1 MLNPALIKLAH
12 GWDANALKAAL
23 LEDLDA
29 VPALL
34 AGEGPHAARPWETN
48 WQKRHT
54 LDALA
59 TFPVN
64 DATLGI
70 LTKLALSNVKEQRQ
84 AAYAAFSTVPRA
96 SVPIHVFI
104 EALSSGSKDTRV
116 AAVEWLGKLYAKEA
130 GKALSDAFKKEK
142 VDALRASI
150 VRVLVGFGE
159 PIDSFLDRAALAKDA
174 EKALKKGVPE
184 ALAFMSIETLPEVH
198 WKDGSK
204 LDLRVLTS
212 WILGAHKSKS
222 PIASPLIVAY
232 AGELHEAEREALGRA
247 VYERWSEEDFAL
259 HDLTLSQ
266 EERVIEFAERKK
278 LPFEQARYAPDFKL
292 YTMGYGGGDENH
304 SIAQGAL
311 DHRGVLAL
319 ASALAPRFLVPQCV
333 RYVKLY
339 RGLRIGQSRAMIHML
354 AGMET
359 AAATQALVAL
369 SLRFRTASLR
379 KEAEKMVNDLAAR
392 RGWTPDELADRTMP
406 TAGLDEDGLLHLEF
420 IKPRTEEGD
429 EDEEPDREVTRRFVG
444 QLDAN
449 LELVVLAIG
458 DDGSK
463 ALVAKLPEPRKDE
476 DAKQAGEEKKRL
488 AASKKELKALVA
500 AQRARLYAA
509 MCSERTWTADEF
521 ASIYLAHPV
530 MKHVATRL
538 LVRVTRVDGTQE
550 IARPTEDG
558 SYVNSVDN
566 TVEIE
571 ATATLQLAHSTHLSA
586 EEEARW
592 GQHLADYEVIAFFAQ
607 LGRKPFALDATNA
620 QETRIASEH
629 TLHREVNQ
637 QTAEFAKRIHSL
649 KLRGLATRLGFDREA
664 TGDGGYVRGYEQ
676 RLPALGMT
684 MCIVHSPVQLGDEKQ
699 DVTLEG
705 VEFVRGEQH
714 APTPLGQ
721 VPKVLLN
728 EGWNVLLAIMA

>member
-12 GWDANALKAAL
+12 GWDAYALKAAL

-34 AGEGPHAARPWETN
+34 AGEGHNAARPWETN

-70 LTKLALSNVKEQRQ
+70 LTKLALSNVKEQRE
-84 AAYAAFSTVPRA
+84 AAYAAFAAVPRA
-96 SVPIHVFI
+96 SVPIHVFT
-104 EALSSGSKDTRV
+104 EALSSGSKDTRA

-130 GKALSDAFKKEK
+130 SKALSDAFKKEK
-142 VDALRASI
+142 VDTLRASI

-184 ALAFMSIETLPEVH
+184 ALLFMSIETLPEVH

-247 VYERWSEEDFAL
+247 IYERWYEEDFAL
-259 HDLTLSQ
+259 PDLSPLQ
-266 EERVIEFAERKK
+266 RERLEEAIESINVPLDE
-278 LPFEQARYAPDFKL
+278 ARYLPHFKL
-292 YTMGYGGGDENH
+292 RLKYLYDGNSRVMVD
-304 SIAQGAL
+304 QGAL

-319 ASALAPRFLVPQCV
+319 AAALAPRFLVPECV

-420 IKPRTEEGD
+420 IKPRAEDGD
-429 EDEEPDREVTRRFVG
+429 EDEDAGREVTRRFVG

-449 LELVVLAIG
+449 LELVLFSVG

-488 AASKKELKALVA
+488 AASKKELKALVT

-509 MCSERTWTADEF
+509 MCSERVWTPEEF

-538 LVRVTRVDGTQE
+538 LVRVTHEDGTCE

-566 TVEIE
+566 TVDIE
-571 ATATLQLAHSTHLSA
+571 AKATLQLAHSTHLSA

-592 GQHLADYEVIAFFAQ
+592 GQHLADYEVIPFFAQ
-607 LGRKPFALDATNA
+607 LGRKHFALDATNT
-620 QETRIASEH
+620 QETRIACEH
-629 TLHREVNQ
+629 T
-637 QTAEFAKRIHSL
+637 IHSL
-649 KLRGLATRLGFDREA
+649 KLRGLATRLGFDREP

-684 MCIVHSPVQLGDEKQ
+684 MCIVHSDVQLLDENH
-699 DVTLEG
+699 DITLEG
-705 VEFVRGEQH
+705 VEFCRSEQRVPM
-714 APTPLGQ
+714 ALGQ

-728 EGWNVLLAIMA
+728 EGWNVLLALMA

>member
-1 MLNPALIKLAH
+1 MLNPALIKLAQ
-12 GWDANALKAAL
+12 GWDANAFKAAL
-23 LEDLDA
+23 LDNLEA
-29 VPALL
+29 IPALL
-34 AGEGPHAARPWETN
+34 AGEGHDTARPWETN
-48 WQKRHT
+48 WRKRHT
-54 LDALA
+54 LETIA

-64 DATLGI
+64 DATLPI
-70 LTKLALSNVKEQRQ
+70 FTTLALSNVKEQRE
-84 AAYAAFSTVPRA
+84 AAYAAFSALPRA
-96 SVPIHVFI
+96 SVPLHAFI
-104 EALSSGSKDTRV
+104 EALSSGSKDTRA
-116 AAVEWLGKLYAKEA
+116 AAVEWLGKLYAKQA
-130 GKALSDAFKKEK
+130 TAALSEAFKKEK
-142 VDALRASI
+142 VETLRAAM

-159 PIDSFLDRAALAKDA
+159 PIDSFLDRATLAKDA

-212 WILGAHKSKS
+212 WLLSAHKSKS

-247 VYERWSEEDFAL
+247 IYERWSEEDFAL
-259 HDLTLSQ
+259 RDLTVAQ
-266 EERVIEFAERKK
+266 NERVAEFAERKK
-278 LPFEQARYAPDFKL
+278 IPFAQARYQPDFKL
-292 YTMGYGGGDENH
+292 STMGWGTGDFSN
-304 SIAQGAL
+304 IVQGAL

-319 ASALAPRFLVPQCV
+319 AAALAPRFLVPECV

-420 IKPRTEEGD
+420 IKPRSEEAD
-429 EDEEPDREVTRRFVG
+429 EDEDAGREVTRRFVG

-449 LELVVLAIG
+449 LELLLFSVG

-488 AASKKELKALVA
+488 NASKKELKALVT

-509 MCSERTWTADEF
+509 MCSERVWTPEEF

-538 LVRVTRVDGTQE
+538 LVRVTRDDGTHE

-558 SYVNSVDN
+558 SYVDSVDN
-566 TVEIE
+566 TVDIDPK
-571 ATATLQLAHSTHLSA
+571 ATLQLAHSTHLSA

-592 GQHLADYEVIAFFAQ
+592 GQHLADYEVIPFFAQ
-607 LGRKPFALDATNA
+607 LGRKHFALDATNA

-629 TLHREVNQ
+629 T
-637 QTAEFAKRIHSL
+637 IHSL
-649 KLRGLATRLGFDREA
+649 KLRGLATRLGFDREP

-684 MCIVHSPVQLGDEKQ
+684 MCIVHSDVQLSDENR
-699 DVTLEG
+699 DITLEG
-705 VEFVRGEQH
+705 VEFCRSEHRVPM
-714 APTPLGQ
+714 ALGQ

-728 EGWNVLLAIMA
+728 EGWNVLLTLMA